1 MKKKHLSKASS
12 SAMQGFALLET
23 LITIVILAFGLLAL
37 AGLQAKLQTTEME
50 SYQRSQA
57 IVLLQ
62 NISARISANRIA
74 AANYV
79 TATPIG
85 IDDDQPTDC
94 SALVA
99 GTEKDLC
106 EWSSALKGSAE
117 TSAAAGNL
125 GAMIGERGCVEQIS
139 ADPLRLRVSIAWQG
153 LNKTAVPSL
162 DCAEGEYGDD
172 AYRRVI
178 SQQITIGNLI

>member
-1 MKKKHLSKASS
+1 M
-12 SAMQGFALLET
+12 LET

-62 NISARISANRIA
+62 NISARINANRA
-74 AANYV
+74 AAADYV
-79 TATPIG
+79 TAAPVG
-85 IDDDQPTDC
+85 VDDDPADC
-94 SALVA
+94 TTLAVGA
-99 GTEKDLC
+99 AKDLC
-106 EWSSALKGSAE
+106 EWSNALKGSAE
-117 TSAAAGNL
+117 TSADAGNL
-125 GAMIGERGCVEQIS
+125 GAMIGARGCVEQVS

-153 LNKTAVPSL
+153 LNKTVAPSL
-162 DCAEGEYGDD
+162 DCAKGEYGEDT
-172 AYRRVI
+172 YRRVI